1 MANPNLR
8 IEIENGYYDLA
19 TPFFASE
26 YTVDHLAG
34 LPESLRSRIALK
46 YYEAGHMMYLYD
58 PAFAKLKD
66 NVARFITTTRA
77 MAPVTSGSN

>member
-1 MANPNLR
+1 
-8 IEIENGYYDLA
+8 
-19 TPFFASE
+19 
-26 YTVDHLAG
+26 
-34 LPESLRSRIALK
+34 
-46 YYEAGHMMYLYD
+46 MMYLYD